1 MRLHSRMQALTYFK
15 IYFELENKMRD
26 TNRPNLED
34 VAVLAG
40 VSTASISR
48 CINNPKKVAEPTRLR
63 IQKAIDSLGYMPHFG
78 GRALAINRT
87 NTVEQ
92 LFLQWRTLFLQVGY
106 KHFKKL

>member
-63 IQKAIDSLGYMPHFG
+63 IQKAIDSL
-78 GRALAINRT
+78 
-87 NTVEQ
+87 
-92 LFLQWRTLFLQVGY
+92 
-106 KHFKKL
+106 